1 MISSIETICK
11 HPVHPFP
18 ARMAPTIVWDS
29 LRKYGRKQ
37 LTILDPM
44 AGSGTTLV
52 VARSKGHI
60 AYGVDRDPLAVIIAR
75 TWCGDVN
82 KEKLLSK
89 ALEVLERAQKTA
101 KVLTSK
107 SAYPCCADDE
117 TKDFVRYWFDLRN
130 RKQLAGLSKHISLVR
145 DQNLRSFLWTAFSR
159 MIITKKYGVSLAMDV
174 SHSRP
179 HRVCNRAPVTAFEIF
194 MKTVERVVKGNPFS
208 SVKHIRPKARIAY
221 GDSKKLN
228 YKDNFFDLVITSPP
242 YLNAIDYLRGHRLS
256 LVWMKNSIGKLRKL
270 RATNIGAESKGLAPK
285 ESHIMNAL
293 VDAGNMERL
302 PSRERGFLVRY
313 ALDMDS
319 VCCEIARVI
328 KPGGNAIFVTGD
340 STLKGIFIKNSQLIR
355 RLSEYHGLEVEAIE
369 ERILPEKHRYLPPPS
384 NTGAG
389 KQLRMRMHKEVILTM
404 RKTS

>member
-1 MISSIETICK
+1 
-11 HPVHPFP
+11 
-18 ARMAPTIVWDS
+18 MAPTIVWDS
-29 LRKYGRKQ
+29 LKKYGRKQ

-89 ALEVLERAQKTA
+89 ATEVLERAQKTA

-117 TKDFVRYWFDLRN
+117 TKNFVRYWFDLRN

-145 DQNLRSFLWTAFSR
+145 DQNLRIFLWTAFSR

-179 HRVCNRAPVTAFEIF
+179 HRVCNKAPVTAFEIF
-194 MKTVERVVKGNPFS
+194 IKAAEKIVKGNPFS
-208 SVKHIRPKARIAY
+208 GVKHKQPKAKIVC
-221 GDSKKLN
+221 GDSRKLD

-256 LVWMKNSIGKLRKL
+256 LVWMKNSIVKLRKL
-270 RATNIGAESKGLAPK
+270 RATNIGAESKGVAPE
-285 ESHIMNAL
+285 ESHIMNA
-293 VDAGNMERL
+293 VEEAGDVESL
-302 PSRERGFLVRY
+302 PNRERGFLIRY

-328 KPGGNAIFVTGD
+328 KPGGNVIFVTGD
-340 STLKGIFIKNSQLIR
+340 STLKGVFIKNSQVIK
-355 RLSEYHGLEVEAIE
+355 RLSEHHGLELATME
-369 ERILPEKHRYLPPPS
+369 ERDLPDKHRYLPPPS

-389 KQLRMRMHKEVILTM
+389 KQLQVRMHKEVILTM
-404 RKTS
+404 RKAS